1 MPYQII
7 KLNPKTYQVV
17 EKDSKKIAYLINKR
31 NKTCFSV
38 INTKS
43 GKVHSNCTSLQNAKA
58 QLRLLYGLE
67 RSAELTE
74 RSSKQPK
81 VALKTNGLETKVLE
95 KSVKL
100 TERSLGKGKVV
111 EEDENY
117 GDGLYISH
125 REPKQPLRVVKK
137 EGDGLFAGGQA
148 SIPGESSG
156 EVGKADRAKLQV
168 GKADSAE
175 RHEVPVKETWKT
187 FFTRHATGMKFATAD
202 DSRVFMRKVG
212 ELWKNH
218 KNAKKMSK
226 AVEADA
232 KKSMKMKLKKQV
244 KSMKE

>member
-17 EKDSKKIAYLINKR
+17 EKDSKKIAYIINKR

-38 INTKS
+38 VNTES

-58 QLRLLYGLE
+58 QLRLLYGLQRQPKVALE
-67 RSAELTE
+67 TNGLE
-74 RSSKQPK
+74 KQPK
-81 VALKTNGLETKVLE
+81 VA
-95 KSVKL
+95 
-100 TERSLGKGKVV
+100 VV

-117 GDGLYISH
+117 GDGLYIST
-125 REPKQPLRVVKK
+125 RAPKQPLRVVKRA
-137 EGDGLFAGGQA
+137 GDGLFAGGEA
-148 SIPGESSG
+148 SGGGSKGE
-156 EVGKADRAKLQV
+156 V

-175 RHEVPVKETWKT
+175 RHEVPFKETWKT
-187 FFTRHATGMKFATAD
+187 FFTRHATGKKFATAE

-212 ELWKNH
+212 ELWRNY

-232 KKSMKMKLKKQV
+232 KKSMKMKIKNQV
-244 KSMKE
+244 NTMKE